1 VGVEGSY
8 SKNISL
14 DLHVQKR
21 KSVVEKYYCDIFA
34 DLFCDFFSNFY
45 FVVNRNAHFQ
55 FRKSINNQ
63 PHLYYLVSNGKFVKD
78 IVLEK

>member
-21 KSVVEKYYCDIFA
+21 KSVVEIFFKILLNFKSVLQYEKIGETIKQVEIQF
-34 DLFCDFFSNFY
+34 LFHLL
-45 FVVNRNAHFQ
+45 VKK
-55 FRKSINNQ
+55 KS
-63 PHLYYLVSNGKFVKD
+63 LT
-78 IVLEK
+78 ER